1 MKVSSQMF
9 QPLIGKTVIDLTQ
22 VLAGPYATY
31 QLALLGA
38 EVLKIE
44 DPNGGDWTRAG
55 NAPDGLENQNM
66 GTAYLTQ
73 NANKKSIILDL
84 KSPKDIK
91 KLKQLVEDADVFV
104 ENFRPGIA
112 ARLGLSY
119 DDIKKI
125 RSDIVY
131 CSISGFGQDGPIS
144 NRPAYDHIVQGMCG
158 IMRLTGTSDT
168 EPNKVGAPYVD
179 YATGLNGAFAI
190 VSALHEVNRTQKS
203 VKLDVA
209 MLDTSLLLMSSL
221 ITDHL
226 NTGWVPAPS
235 GNEAWSQSPSSGAF
249 ETQSDLLM
257 IAANNE
263 RQFGRFCRA
272 INREDLMKDKRFQH
286 SKDRKKNKDELRH
299 IVEQIIKTKTAE
311 YWEEKLNEDGV
322 PATKVRKLDE
332 ILSENQVEK
341 RGITHKLRI
350 PGIRNSLHVP
360 TLGFKVNDEIIA
372 PKEPPPRLGQD
383 TDYIIEKK

>member
-1 MKVSSQMF
+1 MF

-38 EVLKIE
+38 DVIKIE
-44 DPNGGDWTRAG
+44 DPNGGDWTREG
-55 NAPDGLENQNM
+55 KAPDGLENQHM
-66 GTAYLTQ
+66 GTAYLTL
-73 NANKKSIILDL
+73 NANKKSITLNL
-84 KSPKDIK
+84 KSRRDIE
-91 KLKQLVEDADVFV
+91 KLKKLVEDADIFV
-104 ENFRPGIA
+104 ENFRPGTA

-119 DDIKKI
+119 DNIKKI
-125 RSDIVY
+125 RPNIVY

-158 IMRLTGTSDT
+158 IMRLTGTNET

-190 VSALHEVNRTQKS
+190 VSALHEVNRTGKS

-221 ITDHL
+221 VTDHL
-226 NTGWVPAPS
+226 NTGWIPTPS

-249 ETQSDLLM
+249 KTQSDLLM

-263 RQFGRFCRA
+263 RQFKRFCTA
-272 INREDLMKDKRFQH
+272 INRGDLLKDKRFQH
-286 SKDRKKNKDELRH
+286 SKDRKNNKDELRH
-299 IVEQIIKTKTAE
+299 LVEGIIKTKTAE
-311 YWEEKLNEDGV
+311 YWEEKFNEEGV

-332 ILSENQVEK
+332 ILSEQQVEK

-350 PGIRNSLHVP
+350 PGTRNSLHVP
-360 TLGFKVNDEIIA
+360 TLGFKVDDEIIA

-383 TDYIIEKK
+383 NDHIIEEE

>member
-9 QPLIGKTVIDLTQ
+9 QPLIGTTVIDLTQ

-55 NAPDGLENQNM
+55 NAPEGLENQNM

-73 NANKKSIILDL
+73 NANKKSITLDL

-91 KLKQLVEDADVFV
+91 KLKKLVEDADVFV
-104 ENFRPGIA
+104 ENFRPGTA

-119 DDIKKI
+119 DDVKKI
-125 RSDIVY
+125 RPNIVY

-158 IMRLTGTSDT
+158 IMRLTGTNET

-190 VSALHEVNRTQKS
+190 VSALHEVNRTRKS
-203 VKLDVA
+203 VKLDIA

-221 ITDHL
+221 VTDHL
-226 NTGWVPAPS
+226 NTGWVPVPS

-263 RQFGRFCRA
+263 RQFERFCSA
-272 INREDLMKDKRFQH
+272 INREDLLKDKRFQH
-286 SKDRKKNKDELRH
+286 SKDRKKNKNELRH

-311 YWEEKLNEDGV
+311 YWEEKLNEEGV

-332 ILSENQVEK
+332 ILSEDQVEK
-341 RGITHKLRI
+341 RGITHKLKI

-360 TLGFKVNDEIIA
+360 TLGFKVDDEIIA
-372 PKEPPPRLGQD
+372 PKKPPPRLGQD
-383 TDYIIEKK
+383 TEYIIEKK